1 MKVLLIPCGIGMGHT
16 SRSVALAQKLEAK
29 GDEVLFASYGSGYQT
44 LNEYSDYDV
53 VELPTIKFYGSS
65 GELNFKHTARKS
77 IDAPY
82 IFLKSI
88 YHESRII
95 KEFNPDVVVSDSHY
109 SVPITCKVLGV
120 PCVLVSNDLA
130 PELKE
135 EYQKDRTLEYL
146 ENGLQR
152 FIKDVSRLCQ
162 SIIIPD
168 IQNSYE
174 VPSPVRDRVNFT
186 GPILKM
192 NPRTMDSKKELRER
206 FGFDKSEKMVM
217 ATVGGSEFGN
227 KLLKLLHQAAPDLDC
242 DRMILVTGPQIK
254 LDLESSPR
262 IICKRFLGDIMEWM
276 KLSDFLVSLAGHTTS
291 MEIASLGIPSLMVPI
306 ENHPEQLKNA
316 MKMKNYGIAQVEN
329 MATLTSR
336 KLSENINQLLE
347 SQDLKENAEK
357 TRNIFS
363 RYNGTEN
370 AVNIIR
376 SCAETEDEISNEG

>member
-95 KEFNPDVVVSDSHY
+95 KEFDPDVVVSDSHY

-162 SIIIPD
+162 SIIVPD

-192 NPRTMDSKKELRER
+192 NPRTMDSKKELRKR

-254 LDLESSPR
+254 LDLEPSPR

-363 RYNGTEN
+363 RYNGTDN

-376 SCAETEDEISNEG
+376 SCAETEDEISS

>member
-16 SRSVALAQKLEAK
+16 SRSVALAQKLEAD
-29 GDEVLFASYGSGYQT
+29 GDEVLFASYGSGYQM

-53 VELPTIKFYGSS
+53 VKLPTIKFYGSS
-65 GELNFKHTARKS
+65 GELNFKHTALKS

-109 SVPITCKVLGV
+109 SVPITCKVLGI

-135 EYQKDRTLEYL
+135 VNQKDRTLEYL

-152 FIKDVSRLCQ
+152 FIKDVSRLCD

-174 VPSPVRDRVNFT
+174 VPAPIRHRVNFT

-192 NPRTMDSKKELRER
+192 DTHLMASKKELRQRFR
-206 FGFDKSEKMVM
+206 FGKSEKMVM

-242 DRMILVTGPQIK
+242 DRIILVTGPQIK

-316 MKMKNYGIAQVEN
+316 MKMKNYGIAHLEN
-329 MATLTSR
+329 MGTLTSE
-336 KLSENINQLLE
+336 KLSENINHLLE
-347 SQDLKENAEK
+347 DQDLKKNAEK

-363 RYNGTEN
+363 QYNGTED
-370 AVNIIR
+370 AVSIIR
-376 SCAETEDEISNEG
+376 SCVETGDEFSD

>member
-16 SRSVALAQKLEAK
+16 SRSVALAQKLEEM

-44 LNEYSDYDV
+44 LNEYSDYKV
-53 VELPTIKFYGSS
+53 EELPTIKFYGSS

-109 SVPITCKVLGV
+109 SVPITCRVLGI

-135 EYQKDRTLEYL
+135 ENHKDITLEYL

-152 FIKDVSRLCQ
+152 FIKDVSRLCH

-168 IQNSYE
+168 IKNSYP
-174 VPSPVRDRVNFT
+174 VPSQIKNRVNFT

-192 NPRTMDSKKELRER
+192 NPQSMESKKELRKR
-206 FGFDKSEKMVM
+206 FGFGSSEKIVM
-217 ATVGGSEFGN
+217 ATVGGSQFGN
-227 KLLKLLHQAAPDLDC
+227 KLLSLLHQAAPDLDC
-242 DRMILVTGPQIK
+242 DQLILVTGPQVK
-254 LDLESSPR
+254 LDLASSPG

-306 ENHPEQLKNA
+306 ENHPEQMKNA
-316 MKMKNYGIAQVEN
+316 TKMERYGIAQVEK
-329 MATLTSR
+329 MGTLTSQG
-336 KLSENINQLLE
+336 LSERINSLLKD
-347 SQDLKENAEK
+347 QDLQKNAASV
-357 TRNIFS
+357 RNIFS
-363 RYNGTEN
+363 QYKGTED
-370 AVNIIR
+370 AASIIR
-376 SCAETEDEISNEG
+376 NSVNNGKLLE

>member
-29 GDEVLFASYGSGYQT
+29 EDEVLFASYGSGYQT

-95 KEFNPDVVVSDSHY
+95 KEFDPDVVVSDSHY

-162 SIIIPD
+162 SIIVPD

-192 NPRTMDSKKELRER
+192 NPRTMDSKKELRKR

-254 LDLESSPR
+254 LDLEPSPR

-376 SCAETEDEISNEG
+376 SCAETEDEISS

>member
-16 SRSVALAQKLEAK
+16 SRSVALAQKLEEK

-44 LNEYSDYDV
+44 LNEYSDYNV

-109 SVPITCKVLGV
+109 SVPITCKVLGL

-135 EYQKDRTLEYL
+135 DYQKDRTLEYL

-168 IQNSYE
+168 IVNSYD
-174 VPSPVRDRVNFT
+174 VAPQIRDRVNFT

-192 NPRTMDSKKELRER
+192 NPRTMGSKKELRER

-254 LDLESSPR
+254 LDLESSPQ

-316 MKMKNYGIAQVEN
+316 MKMKNYGLAQVEN
-329 MATLTSR
+329 MATLTSE
-336 KLSENINQLLE
+336 KLSENINRLLE
-347 SQDLKENAEK
+347 SQDLKKNAEK
-357 TRNIFS
+357 TKNIFS
-363 RYNGTEN
+363 RYNGTED
-370 AVNIIR
+370 AVSIIR
-376 SCAETEDEISNEG
+376 SCTKTGNEILN

>member
-174 VPSPVRDRVNFT
+174 VPSQVRDRVNFT

-192 NPRTMDSKKELRER
+192 NPRTMDSKKELRKR

-254 LDLESSPR
+254 LDLEPSPR

-376 SCAETEDEISNEG
+376 SCAETEDEIPN

>member
-16 SRSVALAQKLEAK
+16 SRSVALAQKLEEK

-109 SVPITCKVLGV
+109 SVPITCKVLGI

-192 NPRTMDSKKELRER
+192 NPKTMDGKNELRER

-242 DRMILVTGPQIK
+242 DRIILVTGPQIK
-254 LDLESSPR
+254 LDLKSSPR

-316 MKMKNYGIAQVEN
+316 MKMKNYGIAQVQN
-329 MATLTSR
+329 MGTLTSES
-336 KLSENINQLLE
+336 LSENINRLME
-347 SQDLKENAEK
+347 SQDLMKNAEK

-363 RYNGTEN
+363 RYNGTED
-370 AVNIIR
+370 AVSIIR
-376 SCAETEDEISNEG
+376 SCGETGDEVSH

>member
-16 SRSVALAQKLEAK
+16 SRCVALAQKLEEY
-29 GDEVLFASYGSGYQT
+29 GDEVLFASYGSGFQM
-44 LNEYSDYDV
+44 LDEYSDYEV

-65 GELNFKHTARKS
+65 GELNLKHTARKS

-109 SVPITCKVLGV
+109 SVPITCKVLGI

-130 PELKE
+130 PDLKE
-135 EYQKDRTLEYL
+135 EYQKDRTMEYL

-152 FIKDVSRLCQ
+152 FIKDVSRLCH

-168 IQNSYE
+168 IENSYE
-174 VPSPVRDRVNFT
+174 VSPQIRDRVYYT

-192 NPRTMDSKKELRER
+192 DTHTMASKEELRHR
-206 FGFDKSEKMVM
+206 FGFEKSEKIII

-227 KLLKLLHQAAPDLDC
+227 KLLKLLYHTAPEIDC
-242 DRMILVTGPQIK
+242 DQIIMVTGPQIK
-254 LDLESSPR
+254 LNLDLSSSR
-262 IICKRFLGDIMEWM
+262 IICKKFLGDIMEWM
-276 KLSDFLVSLAGHTTS
+276 KISDLIISLAGHTTS

-306 ENHPEQLKNA
+306 DNHPEQFKNA
-316 MKMKNYGIAQVEN
+316 LKMENYGIAQIEKMGNLNSEKLKDEINHLMEN
-329 MATLTSR
+329 Q
-336 KLSENINQLLE
+336 E
-347 SQDLKENAEK
+347 LKDNAHK
-357 TRNIFS
+357 TRKIFS
-363 RYNGTEN
+363 HYNGTED
-370 AVNIIR
+370 AVKIIR
-376 SCAETEDEISNEG
+376 DCVETRRDTY